1 MCLLNSSCV
10 KKVMVMT
17 TLKRRVVFWIQLF
30 VNIAFELKLVSEG
43 NFLWPILI
51 VALPV
56 WTYYFEFKLNLVYLS
71 KVGKIFYV
79 IAWLLQLGI
88 NFTEILEA
96 FSYLA
101 NYLPVYGWGII
112 VGIMMFLAAFFLTLM
127 LTMKFEN
134 RGGQYGEVWIFAFF

>member
-1 MCLLNSSCV
+1 M
-10 KKVMVMT
+10 VMV
-17 TLKRRVVFWIQLF
+17 TLKRKIVFWIQLF
-30 VNIAFELKLVSEG
+30 VNIAFALKLVSEG
-43 NFLWPILI
+43 NFLWSILI

-56 WTYYFEFKLNLVYLS
+56 WTFYFEFKLNLVYLS

-96 FSYLA
+96 FSYLD
-101 NYLPVYGWGII
+101 NYLPIYGWGII
-112 VGIMMFLAAFFLTLM
+112 VGIMMFFAAFFLALM

-134 RGGQYGEVWIFAFF
+134 RGGQAGEGWIFAFF

>member
-1 MCLLNSSCV
+1 MLNSSCV

-17 TLKRRVVFWIQLF
+17 TLKRKIVFWIQLF
-30 VNIAFELKLVSEG
+30 VNIAFALKLVSEG
-43 NFLWPILI
+43 NFLWPILL

-96 FSYLA
+96 FSYLD
-101 NYLPVYGWGII
+101 NYLPIYGWGII
-112 VGIMMFLAAFFLTLM
+112 VGIMMFFAAFFLALM

-134 RGGQYGEVWIFAFF
+134 RGGQADEV

>member
-10 KKVMVMT
+10 KEVIVMT
-17 TLKRRVVFWIQLF
+17 TLKRRIVFWIQLF
-30 VNIAFELKLVSEG
+30 VNIAFALKLVSEG

-96 FSYLA
+96 FSYLD
-101 NYLPVYGWGII
+101 NYLPIYGWGII
-112 VGIMMFLAAFFLTLM
+112 VGIMMFFVAFFLALM

-134 RGGQYGEVWIFAFF
+134 RGGQAGEVWIFAFF

>member
-1 MCLLNSSCV
+1 MLNSSCV
-10 KKVMVMT
+10 KKVMVMM
-17 TLKRRVVFWIQLF
+17 TLKRKIVFWIQLF
-30 VNIAFELKLVSEG
+30 VNIAFALKLVSEG

-56 WTYYFEFKLNLVYLS
+56 WTYYFEFKLNLGYLS

-96 FSYLA
+96 FSYLD
-101 NYLPVYGWGII
+101 NYLPIYGWGII
-112 VGIMMFLAAFFLTLM
+112 VGIMMFLLPSF
-127 LTMKFEN
+127 
-134 RGGQYGEVWIFAFF
+134 